1 MYKVELTGSLLRR
14 GRRWYNGGEE
24 EGEMTNRI
32 EIAQAPAPLEVYAKH
47 FDPFLAKAISGKASG
62 TTWKACCC
70 LVSVIRP

>member
-1 MYKVELTGSLLRR
+1 
-14 GRRWYNGGEE
+14 
-24 EGEMTNRI
+24 MTNRI